1 MTKRRIY
8 YKLPNGKPKSFLTKK
23 NYKFAVASTSESAS
37 LACDYYEDLTKA
49 QTRADYLSWVFHLRS
64 LIPEKPFVVIPMSF
78 NMEEVV

>member
-1 MTKRRIY
+1 MTKQRIY
-8 YKLPNGKPKSFLTKK
+8 YKMPNGKPKSFLTKK

-49 QTRADYLSWVFHLRS
+49 QNRADYLSWVFHLRS
-64 LIPEKPFVVIPMSF
+64 LITEKPFVVIPMSF